1 MLSRKYFFAGIKI
14 SKLFNGNLTAK
25 YIKGDKKPASLH
37 VKESKLESQPEK
49 VQRSYSV
56 IVCQCQ
62 KRDTYFFNSGF
73 NIFKVRQIHH
83 WKDNAQCGES

>member
-37 VKESKLESQPEK
+37 VKESKLESNFFFSPRKYNEA
-49 VQRSYSV
+49 
-56 IVCQCQ
+56 IVL
-62 KRDTYFFNSGF
+62 
-73 NIFKVRQIHH
+73 
-83 WKDNAQCGES
+83 